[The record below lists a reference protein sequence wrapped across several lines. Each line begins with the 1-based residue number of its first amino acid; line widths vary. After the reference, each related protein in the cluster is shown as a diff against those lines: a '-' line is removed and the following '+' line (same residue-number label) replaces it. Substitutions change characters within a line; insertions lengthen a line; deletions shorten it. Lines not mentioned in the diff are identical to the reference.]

1 MRKKIRHSVVFGLL
15 SLSFH
20 HAKLTNEKAP
30 DRGEVVATK
39 SSSIDDTYTSFGL
52 HELGISMRA
61 FELAWNAYHKAIEH
75 NWVSNSKY
83 LTIIDFSLPSSA
95 KRWVTLNV
103 ETKDVLVHSLVA
115 HGKNSGKEI
124 ANRFSNKPNSHQ
136 SSLGLF
142 ITEEPYQGA
151 HGKSLRL
158 KGVEKGINDLA
169 YKRAIVVHGAKYV
182 SESWIDNQGYLGRSH
197 GCPALPEELNSWVVD
212 YIQGGSCLYIYAPYT
227 AYQQKSRFVK

>member
-1 MRKKIRHSVVFGLL
+1 MRKKIRHSVVLGLL

-20 HAKLTNEKAP
+20 HAKLTTERAP
-30 DRGEVVATK
+30 DKGNVVVSK
-39 SSSIDDTYTSFGL
+39 SNSIDEAYTAFGL
-52 HELGISMRA
+52 HELGISIRA
-61 FELAWNAYHKAIEH
+61 FEQAWNAYHKALEC

-95 KRWVTLNV
+95 KRWVTLDI
-103 ETKDVLVHSLVA
+103 ESKEVLIHSLVA

-124 ANRFSNKPNSHQ
+124 ANRFSNQPNSHQ

-142 ITEEPYQGA
+142 ITEEPYFGA

-158 KGVEKGINDLA
+158 KGVEKGINDMA

-182 SESWIDNQGYLGRSH
+182 SETWISTQGYLGRSH
-197 GCPALPEELNSWVVD
+197 GCPALPEELNNWIVD
-212 YIQGGSCLYIYAPYT
+212 YIQGGSCLYIYAPNT